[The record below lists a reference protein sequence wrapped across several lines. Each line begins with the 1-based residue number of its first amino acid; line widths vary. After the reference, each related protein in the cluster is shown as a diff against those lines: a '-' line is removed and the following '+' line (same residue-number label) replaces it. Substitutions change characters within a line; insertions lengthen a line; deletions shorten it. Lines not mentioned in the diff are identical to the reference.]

1 MNEEFFYTKKRPE
14 IASYFPKEALTAYR
28 KLSILATTKGTLP
41 AKIKE
46 LIAVA
51 CAHMTQCPYCING
64 HAKKALKLGAKREEL
79 AEAILI
85 AAALNAGACMAHAH
99 FALDV
104 NTE

>member
-1 MNEEFFYTKKRPE
+1 MNDEFFYSKKRPE
-14 IASYFPKEALTAYR
+14 IARYFPKETLTAYR
-28 KLSILATTKGTLP
+28 RLSTLATAEGALP
-41 AKIKE
+41 AKVKE

-64 HAKKALKLGAKREEL
+64 HAKRVLKLGATKEEL
-79 AEAILI
+79 AETILI

-104 NTE
+104 TPD

>member
-1 MNEEFFYTKKRPE
+1 MSDEFFYDKNRPD
-14 IASYFPKEALTAYR
+14 IARYFPKETLTAYR
-28 KLSILATTKGTLP
+28 RLSALATTDGVLP

-64 HAKKALKLGAKREEL
+64 HAKRALKLGVKKEEL

-85 AAALNAGACMAHAH
+85 AAALSAGACMAHAH
-99 FALDV
+99 FALDE
-104 NTE
+104 NLE